1 MCSMVC
7 DNQEIKV
14 LLMGGFSDEKVLSD
28 CWLLDV
34 KRGNGEK
41 VRKKR
46 ERNTV
51 RIDAFPLIC
60 CHRSCLMVRHCRV
73 VGVILLAVSHC
84 WMAQ

>member
-14 LLMGGFSDEKVLSD
+14 LLMGGYIGDGVLSD

-34 KRGNGEK
+34 KRSIYEK

-46 ERNTV
+46 E
-51 RIDAFPLIC
+51 IEIQ
-60 CHRSCLMVRHCRV
+60 SELM
-73 VGVILLAVSHC
+73 LSH
-84 WMAQ
+84 